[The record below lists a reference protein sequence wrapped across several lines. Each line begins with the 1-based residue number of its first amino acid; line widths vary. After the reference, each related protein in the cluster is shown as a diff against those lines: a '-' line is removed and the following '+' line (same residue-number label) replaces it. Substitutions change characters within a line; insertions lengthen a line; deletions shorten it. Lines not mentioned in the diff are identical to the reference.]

1 MSRVGPMDN
10 PEQGSVMET
19 PRGTQWRLVPTNEWE
34 KAKMASVDGGQKK
47 NPTFLEKFAGAI
59 AVAVAIGLGSWAL
72 RENIENGKD
81 IAAMKAD
88 SRTLEKRLDNIDGKL
103 DKLLDRK
110 P

>member
-1 MSRVGPMDN
+1 ML
-10 PEQGSVMET
+10 ET
-19 PRGTQWRLVPTNEWE
+19 PRGTKFRLVPSTEAE
-34 KAKMASVDGGQKK
+34 KAKMSSVDSGKK

-72 RENIENGKD
+72 NENIANGKD